1 MGSSTQFLHNLSSF
15 LYTTS
20 SGWRLHCSLASI
32 SVPLLFQTK
41 DIGGISTRVC
51 EGAERSRRPCAAG
64 KAARAQARRLG
75 ELAHLRQLA
84 AFGDL
89 KASDTLPGGFARCM
103 RSLRIGNKI
112 AVPKDGYR
120 QAAGFDRFLLK
131 QGVLVCAFVLVLAAP
146 IILEIRNLLN
156 GCKSIKPWAN
166 RRFAFFATADD
177 GGRLVSIICNIKMP
191 CRRGAFSG

>member
-15 LYTTS
+15 LYTSS

-32 SVPLLFQTK
+32 SVPLLFQAK

-51 EGAERSRRPCAAG
+51 EGAERSRRPCAAD
-64 KAARAQARRLG
+64 KASRAQARRLG

-89 KASDTLPGGFARCM
+89 KTSDSLPGGFARCM

-156 GCKSIKPWAN
+156 GYKSIKPWVN
-166 RRFAFFATADD
+166 RRFVFFATADD
-177 GGRLVSIICNIKMP
+177 GERIVSIVYDAKASR
-191 CRRGAFSG
+191 RRGSFSG

>member
-20 SGWRLHCSLASI
+20 SGWRLYCSRKSM
-32 SVPLLFQTK
+32 SVW
-41 DIGGISTRVC
+41 
-51 EGAERSRRPCAAG
+51 RPCSFRQKTSG
-64 KAARAQARRLG
+64 EFRPECARGLSGLGDLVPPTNQRVRGRVRLG

-89 KASDTLPGGFARCM
+89 KASDSLPGGFARCM

-120 QAAGFDRFLLK
+120 QAAGSYRFLLH
-131 QGVLVCAFVLVLAAP
+131 QGVLVCAFVLVLAAS
-146 IILEIRNLLN
+146 IILKIHNLFNNCIVNQVMDKQAL
-156 GCKSIKPWAN
+156 
-166 RRFAFFATADD
+166 
-177 GGRLVSIICNIKMP
+177 RL
-191 CRRGAFSG
+191 